1 MHIQL
6 KGLLILSVIKTVHYR
21 GVAKSFTF
29 AYYLKTFIF
38 YRHGVLASDEL
49 EEEYHDDIAFLLTK
63 LKMLSESENV
73 RFISYYKHSLQRCI
87 RDYWRGNSVNEPGD
101 SICAHYDP
109 MSLVFQHH

>member
-6 KGLLILSVIKTVHYR
+6 KGLLILSVIKTVHYQ

-29 AYYLKTFIF
+29 AYYLKAFTF

-73 RFISYYKHSLQRCI
+73 RFFSYHKQSLQLCV
-87 RDYWRGNSVNEPGD
+87 RG
-101 SICAHYDP
+101 Y
-109 MSLVFQHH
+109 